1 MTNFRF
7 APREAGPI
15 ASVSADEAVP
25 LGVGAGARLDRLP
38 TSAIHRTFLWIV
50 GLSVF
55 FDFFD
60 ASMSGALVGSLY
72 SSHWSTLS
80 ANTLFLAA
88 TGAGGVLGNL
98 CIGPLADRYG
108 RRAALRASLL
118 LVGMTTLISAGAPS
132 MSWLIA
138 LRFLSCVGISAIP
151 TVGFC
156 MLAEILP
163 PGARGTWSTFGGA
176 VANSATVFASLAG
189 YLLIPSG
196 AWRWMF
202 VIPGVASLALWR
214 ISRRMPESPRWLEAV
229 GRTEQAEL
237 TLRHIETEST
247 KSSTDALPPIRK
259 PVAAPTVQLASARSF
274 LRRPMR
280 GRLLFGVTIALGANV
295 AIAAF
300 LAWLPT
306 MLLREGLTI
315 SSSLG
320 RNLLMTAGTP
330 CGALLGALLADRLG
344 RKRGLVSV
352 AGVAIVL
359 AVIFARAVTAWGSV
373 LGGFALLTAMAFV
386 VNVIYAVYLP
396 ELFPTTLRVQ
406 GTAIA
411 AAITKV
417 AFIAMPFAMA
427 GLLKSGGPK
436 AAMLLIEVCLAAV
449 ALTVALFGSETAYH
463 SIEATS
469 AVDLDPNRSRQRRE
483 HP

>member
-1 MTNFRF
+1 MTYFRF
-7 APREAGPI
+7 APREARPT
-15 ASVSADEAVP
+15 ASVSAEAAPHV
-25 LGVGAGARLDRLP
+25 VGAGARLDRLP
-38 TSAIHRTFLWIV
+38 ASAIHRSLLWIV

-60 ASMSGALVGSLY
+60 ASMAGGLVGGLL

-98 CIGPLADRYG
+98 GIGHLADRYG
-108 RRAALRASLL
+108 RRSALRASLL
-118 LVGMTTLISAGAPS
+118 LVGLTTLISAGAPS

-156 MLAEILP
+156 LLAEILP
-163 PGARGTWSTFGGA
+163 PGTRGTWSTFGGA

-202 VIPGVASLALWR
+202 VIPGIASLALWR

-229 GRTEQAEL
+229 GHTGQAEL
-237 TLRHIETEST
+237 TLRHIESAVA
-247 KSSTDALPPIRK
+247 KSSGGVLPPIRE
-259 PVAAPTVQLASARSF
+259 PADAPTVQFASARSF
-274 LRRPMR
+274 LRRPML
-280 GRLLFGVTIALGANV
+280 GRLLFGITIALGANV

-300 LAWLPT
+300 LTWLPT

-320 RNLLMTAGTP
+320 RNLLITAGTP
-330 CGALLGALLADRLG
+330 FGALLGALLADRLG

-352 AGVAIVL
+352 AAVAIVL
-359 AVIFARAVTAWGSV
+359 SLFFATAITGWVSI
-373 LGGFALLTAMAFV
+373 LAGFALLTAMAFV

-411 AAITKV
+411 AAITKI
-417 AFIAMPFAMA
+417 AFIALPFAMA
-427 GLLKSGGPK
+427 GLLKSGGPT
-436 AAMLLIEVCLAAV
+436 AAMLLIEVSLAV
-449 ALTVALFGSETAYH
+449 VTLTVASFGSETAYH
-463 SIEATS
+463 SLEVTS
-469 AVDLDPNRSRQRRE
+469 AIDRDSNRSRRRRE
-483 HP
+483 QQ

>member
-1 MTNFRF
+1 MTYFRF

-15 ASVSADEAVP
+15 ASIATDEAASPV
-25 LGVGAGARLDRLP
+25 VGAGARLDRLP
-38 TSAIHRTFLWIV
+38 TSAIHRSLLWIV

-60 ASMSGALVGSLY
+60 ASMAGALVGGLLSN
-72 SSHWSTLS
+72 HWSTLS

-88 TGAGGVLGNL
+88 TGAGGVVGNL

-108 RRAALRASLL
+108 RRFALRASLL
-118 LVGMTTLISAGAPS
+118 LVGLTTLISAGAPS

-138 LRFLSCVGISAIP
+138 LRFLSCVGISAMP

-156 MLAEILP
+156 MLAEVLP
-163 PGARGTWSTFGGA
+163 PAARGTWSTFGGA

-189 YLLIPSG
+189 YLLIPSD
-196 AWRWMF
+196 AWRGMF
-202 VIPGVASLALWR
+202 VIPGVATLVLWR
-214 ISRRMPESPRWLEAV
+214 VSRHMPESPRWLEAV

-237 TLRHIETEST
+237 TLRHIESETAKYS
-247 KSSTDALPPIRK
+247 AGVLPPIRN
-259 PVAAPTVQLASARSF
+259 PAHEPPSQFASARSF
-274 LRRPMR
+274 LRRPML
-280 GRLLFGVTIALGANV
+280 GRLLFGVIIALGANV

-300 LAWLPT
+300 LTWLPT

-330 CGALLGALLADRLG
+330 LGALIAPLLADRLG
-344 RKRGLVSV
+344 RKRGLVS
-352 AGVAIVL
+352 AAALAIVL
-359 AVIFARAVTAWGSV
+359 SLIFASAVTGRGSI

-427 GLLKSGGPK
+427 GLLKSGGPT
-436 AAMLLIEVCLAAV
+436 AAMLLIEACLAAV
-449 ALTVALFGSETAYH
+449 AVTVALFGSETAYH
-463 SIEATS
+463 SLEVTS
-469 AVDLDPNRSRQRRE
+469 AMDRDSSRTRQRRAQ
-483 HP
+483 P